1 MAKKKTPSVGID
13 DLALYIPKL
22 HLPIATLAE
31 ARGIEYA
38 KLNKGLGLIHMTLPD
53 FHEDTATMAANAI
66 ATLIDKNKI
75 NPHHIGRIY
84 LGTESALDGSK
95 PTATYA
101 VEMLAQKYSTT
112 YGANCFSHCDA
123 TDIIFACAGGVDA
136 LHNTLDWV
144 RNDAARIGI
153 VVCSDFAKYELDS
166 SGEYTQGAGAVAV
179 LIKHNPR
186 ILAIEDVW
194 GVAMMSVHD
203 FFKPKRNFSKAAVI
217 EEVLELMENVTH
229 TSKKILSQIP
239 ETLAVRGVL
248 DINEITLTLHKDT
261 PIFDGQYSNQ
271 CYQDRIREAYQ
282 QFRAIQ
288 EKKGGFRTE
297 SSLLERWHRIVFH
310 LPYSAHGRRIFSE
323 IFMLEK
329 NRTGELTAL
338 LAEHKLVA
346 PKLAD
351 FPNTDQYNVVYG
363 KFLTALTKTTAYNQ
377 YVSEAIARG
386 QWASS
391 YVGNMYTGSILLSL
405 MSSLALDFQEG
416 NELTGKHIGFIAYG
430 SGSKAK
436 IFDGVVQK
444 GWRNAVKNFKIE
456 EKIKRQKPLSYDVYE
471 SLHRGKLKK
480 SITSPKSEFTLH
492 YISTESTHV
501 GARHYKWVGK

>member
-1 MAKKKTPSVGID
+1 MAKKKHPSVGID

-22 HLPIATLAE
+22 HLPIATLAQ

-38 KLNKGLGLIHMTLPD
+38 KLNKGLGLVNMTLPD
-53 FHEDTATMAANAI
+53 FHEDAATMAANAI
-66 ATLIDKNKI
+66 TALIDKNKI
-75 NPHHIGRIY
+75 NPHDIGRIY
-84 LGTESALDGSK
+84 LGTESALDGAK

-101 VEMLAQKYSTT
+101 VEMLSQKYTAT

-123 TDIIFACAGGVDA
+123 TDIIFACAGGIDA

-144 RNDAARIGI
+144 RNDATRIGI

-194 GVAMMSVHD
+194 GVAMTSVHD
-203 FFKPKRNFSKAAVI
+203 FFKPKRSFSKEAVI
-217 EEVLELMENVTH
+217 EEVLELMENATQN
-229 TSKKILSQIP
+229 SKKMLSQIP
-239 ETLAVRGVL
+239 ETLAVKGVL
-248 DINEITLTLHKDT
+248 DINEITLTIHKDT

-282 QFRAIQ
+282 QFRTIQ
-288 EKKGGFRTE
+288 EKKGVFSTE

-329 NRTGELTAL
+329 KRTGAL
-338 LAEHKLVA
+338 EPILADSKLIA
-346 PKLAD
+346 PNATD
-351 FPNTDQYNVVYG
+351 FPNTDQYNAAYS
-363 KFLTALTKTTAYNQ
+363 KFLTALTKTSAYNQ
-377 YVSEAIARG
+377 YVSEVIARG

-405 MSSLALDFQEG
+405 MSSLALDLKEE
-416 NELTGKHIGFIAYG
+416 NELVGKHIGVIAYG

-436 IFDGVVQK
+436 IFEGTVQK
-444 GWRNAVKNFKIE
+444 KWQNAVKNFKIE
-456 EKIKRQKPLSYDVYE
+456 EKIKRQKPLTYDAYE
-471 SLHRGKLKK
+471 ALHRGKLKK
-480 SITSPKSEFTLH
+480 SIISPKNEFVLH
-492 YISTESTHV
+492 AISTENANI
-501 GARHYKWVGK
+501 GARYYKWVGK